1 MSALDQVK
9 EAQAAN
15 GYSNKTGDKVYTLD
29 ECAKL
34 SKEEVKEQFDIATQ
48 IKIAKALREGEEV
61 TKATNKKKA
70 SIKKAQIAARKAK
83 ASSKTTQ
90 VKERVK
96 RVKKIVDPA
105 PEKKSAQSSS
115 SSSNCRVCGKP
126 LSRETSVISGIGD
139 ICANKIGVSAGMPE
153 SDVDTLLEKHQKKV
167 EKRIASLTLD
177 SLTDK
182 YISFEKAWKAVKK
195 TKVSRYAF
203 MVACGGNGAAR
214 EPLNKHFQIYF
225 YKGKRYLPA
234 SVLKHATDVKAAQR

>member
-48 IKIAKALREGEEV
+48 IKIAKAIREGEEL
-61 TKATNKKKA
+61 ATSTAKKA
-70 SIKKAQIAARKAK
+70 ASIRKAQRAARKAK
-83 ASSKTTQ
+83 PSAKATE

-115 SSSNCRVCGKP
+115 SSSHCRVCGKP
-126 LSRETSVISGIGD
+126 LSRETSVISGIGET
-139 ICANKIGVSAGMPE
+139 CANKVGINAGMPAAE
-153 SDVDTLLEKHQKKV
+153 IETKVTKYQTKV

-177 SLTDK
+177 KLTDK
-182 YISFEKAWKAVKK
+182 YISLGKAWKAVKK
-195 TKVSRYAF
+195 TKVSQYAF
-203 MVACGGNGAAR
+203 IRATGGNGAAR
-214 EPLNKHFQIYF
+214 EPLNKHFQVYF